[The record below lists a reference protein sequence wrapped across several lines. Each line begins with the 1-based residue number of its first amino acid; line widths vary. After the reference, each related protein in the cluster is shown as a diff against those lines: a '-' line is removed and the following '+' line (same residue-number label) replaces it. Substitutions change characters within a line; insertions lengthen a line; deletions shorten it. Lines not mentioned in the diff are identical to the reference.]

1 MTRPFARFARR
12 ILSRQLIVGTAAF
25 LVVGI
30 FARRM
35 LMLEEEVAAGVL
47 TVGVTLA
54 AIALLTTA
62 AMSLVALRK
71 HRGLVRALLSGSTD
85 AEPHSLGELD
95 ALPTALTLRFFL
107 ISSVVLAFVLAPGV
121 RPNMLDDGRAV
132 SLVILGDDY
141 PRGRFNSALRLGTER
156 GARRPRACAPR
167 TARRCFSKCSRC
179 ISIPFKRVVI
189 RLLFAVVAPVALMGV
204 GAVLITHT
212 QLRTL
217 AEQSGRAT
225 ALLIATTAL
234 EKAPGAS
241 TLGRGKAAASASDF
255 GFFIRVSPADGTALE
270 SLVFSGSER
279 TARRGRT
286 AGRGPG
292 RRAFLRLSRPRYP
305 VRQRRRCAP
314 RRADCGG
321 PRRIVRT
328 NPGGRLSQ
336 ATRRVRLLGTES
348 VLRGS
353 PQIARPARFA
363 VVADLGRAIEELA
376 QRFRV
381 FAAAQERSLEARA
394 FAQQMRSLLFA
405 SVSHDLKS
413 PLNAIL
419 GFAELV
425 SREPLTLAQR
435 ESLEL
440 IRNRGRELLALIET
454 ILDAAR
460 VEAGQLHLTARLTDV
475 GRLVA
480 DVVFK
485 ARELAGDPE
494 AQVVL
499 EVAENLPPLP
509 ADPVHAPRALG
520 VIVAHAIRTGAS
532 DVTAPPARVR
542 VTLPARPGGRLCFDV
557 EFGSRDVTRDELE
570 LLFARQATGRGR
582 GLTLGLSLARSTV
595 ELHGGA
601 VDVEGAPDGPAICR
615 VWLPLVAPSKRPR
628 LSSFPT
634 LG

>member
-1 MTRPFARFARR
+1 M
-12 ILSRQLIVGTAAF
+12 VGMAAF
-25 LVVGI
+25 LVVSI

-47 TVGVTLA
+47 TVGASLA
-54 AIALLTTA
+54 AVALVGTA
-62 AMSLVALRK
+62 VMSLAALRK
-71 HRGLVRALLSGSTD
+71 HRAIVSALLSGDTD

-95 ALPTALTLRFFL
+95 SLPTALTLRFFL
-107 ISSVVLAFVLAPGV
+107 TSSVVLALILVPGV

-132 SLVILGDDY
+132 SLFILGTTILGGASIPHY
-141 PRGRFNSALRLGTER
+141 VLIRRAALTVIEL
-156 GARRPRACAPR
+156 APLEPLTVLLDVLEMHR
-167 TARRCFSKCSRC
+167 
-179 ISIPFKRVVI
+179 IPFKRVVI

-225 ALLIATTAL
+225 ALLIAKAAL
-234 EKAPGAS
+234 DKAPGAPD
-241 TLGRGKAAASASDF
+241 RGQLDAAASASDF
-255 GFFIRVSPADGTALE
+255 GFYVRVSPQAAPLPRP
-270 SLVFSGSER
+270 SLSREPSGQLVVVAPLSEGQAIVRFSASLDPVTLSGSV
-279 TARRGRT
+279 AVALAGVLVAAILGAMFGRT
-286 AGRGPG
+286 LADD
-292 RRAFLRLSRPRYP
+292 LR
-305 VRQRRRCAP
+305 
-314 RRADCGG
+314 
-321 PRRIVRT
+321 
-328 NPGGRLSQ
+328 Q

-381 FAAAQERSLEARA
+381 FAAAQERALEARA

-425 SREPLTLAQR
+425 SRERLTLAQR

-460 VEAGQLHLTARLTDV
+460 VEAGQLHLLPRLTNVD
-475 GRLVA
+475 RLVA

-494 AQVVL
+494 AEVVL
-499 EVAENLPPLP
+499 KVAENLPPIP
-509 ADPVHAPRALG
+509 ADPLHAPRALG
-520 VIVAHAIRTGAS
+520 VIVAHAIRTSATDRG
-532 DVTAPPARVR
+532 APPARVR
-542 VTLPARPGGRLCFDV
+542 VTLPARPGSRLCFDV

-601 VDVEGAPDGPAICR
+601 VEVEGAPDGPAICR
-615 VWLPLVAPSKRPR
+615 VWLPLVPPSNRPR
-628 LSSFPT
+628 LSAFPT